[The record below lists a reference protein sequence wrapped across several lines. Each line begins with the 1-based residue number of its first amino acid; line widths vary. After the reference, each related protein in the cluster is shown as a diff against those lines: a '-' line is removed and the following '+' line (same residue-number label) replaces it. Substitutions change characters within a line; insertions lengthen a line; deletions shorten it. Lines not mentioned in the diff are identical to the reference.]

1 MDIEELK
8 EYLRV
13 DFDDDDAVIQ
23 LMLDAVL
30 DEMEEVV
37 PKFDRD
43 APTNRQKLLI
53 FSYVKE
59 VYDGRGEHDGIAGED
74 AIRGAVH
81 DAERNVKVTGWQK
94 ENQDIPEEGGNRGRQ
109 AEGASASA
117 AP

>member
-13 DFDDDDAVIQ
+13 GFDDDDAVIQ

-59 VYDGRGEHDGIAGED
+59 VYDGRGNMTASQEKM
-74 AIRGAVH
+74 RYAV
-81 DAERNVKVTGWQK
+81 QSMMLK
-94 ENQDIPEEGGNRGRQ
+94 EMLR
-109 AEGASASA
+109 
-117 AP
+117 

>member
-1 MDIEELK
+1 MDIKELK

-13 DFDDDDAVIQ
+13 DFDDDDTVIQ

-37 PKFDRD
+37 PTFDRN

-59 VYDGRGEHDGIAGED
+59 VYDGRGNMTASKEKL
-74 AIRGAVH
+74 RYAV
-81 DAERNVKVTGWQK
+81 QSMMLK
-94 ENQDIPEEGGNRGRQ
+94 EMLR
-109 AEGASASA
+109 
-117 AP
+117 